1 MIGGYLLHLLKAT
14 LKVKVMAFVTLKEAM
29 KSCCGFFILI
39 GIGRPQLPILAALVV
54 AIAVHGSA
62 MMADSYWLY
71 NK

>member
-1 MIGGYLLHLLKAT
+1 
-14 LKVKVMAFVTLKEAM
+14 M

-62 MMADSYWLY
+62 MMADIGCIINDLKVVSQICHI
-71 NK
+71 